1 MYNAYRNLNSIDS
14 EVSISIFNKPLL
26 FPHSLFFLY
35 FCSFSLF
42 HPNPTAAA
50 LQAPPSPLS
59 FLLRI
64 VPPSFSLTHQ
74 KTLLISLSFTLIHQL
89 SIFLVLTAANPGVAF
104 VQSREPTTTIIGFPH
119 FYSLSVISLYLSTS
133 STELSV
139 FRIIFNLGICYPLFL
154 KARKFEVEKSK
165 LMWFDML
172 KWRKEFGADTIA
184 EPAYEVLS
192 DSEKR
197 SIYDRYGEEGLK
209 QHAAGGGM
217 NMQDIF
223 NSFFGGG
230 SMEEEEEKI
239 VKGDDVIVDLDATL
253 EDLYMGG
260 SLKAETL

>member
-119 FYSLSVISLYLSTS
+119 FYSLSVISL
-133 STELSV
+133 
-139 FRIIFNLGICYPLFL
+139 FL